1 MCAESI
7 KQTLHF
13 SFMQR
18 MEVAIVNNYEMLEEF
33 YVYQKE
39 FNVHVIKEIR
49 LINGKLETHDNQ
61 IARNTEILKDII

>member
-18 MEVAIVNNYEMLEEF
+18 MEAAIVNNYEMLEEF

>member
-1 MCAESI
+1 
-7 KQTLHF
+7 
-13 SFMQR
+13 MQR